1 MSPQS
6 TAEAPAAVRTS
17 FNLRTPLLML
27 AMVTAPVIALDQ
39 FTKLYVQAHMQL
51 YENIPLVPNWL
62 DITFTRNPGAAFS
75 MFMNLPDGF
84 RSAMLFGFAGIAIV
98 VIFVLLA
105 AGEQVTLTSVALALI
120 LAGAA
125 GNLIDRAARGEVID
139 FVRAHYYAY
148 NWPVFNVADSAISI
162 GVALIVLSSLLS
174 PRHPQ

>member
-6 TAEAPAAVRTS
+6 TAEAPAAVRAS

-27 AMVTAPVIALDQ
+27 AAVTAPVIALDQ
-39 FTKLYVQAHMQL
+39 FTKLYVNAHMQL

-62 DITFTRNPGAAFS
+62 DLTYVRNPGAAFS
-75 MFMNLPDGF
+75 MFTNLPDGF
-84 RSAMLFGFAGIAIV
+84 RSAMLFVFAAIAIV

-105 AGEQVTLTSVALALI
+105 AGEQATLTSVALALI

-139 FVRAHYYAY
+139 FVRAHYYSH
-148 NWPVFNVADSAISI
+148 NWPVFNVADSAVSI
-162 GVALIVLSSLLS
+162 GVTLIVLSSLAA